1 MRDHCQHCLPRV
13 AENVPGVESHRA
25 GASKWLEEK
34 PSQPEQGSHRVV
46 GIREFQERRWN
57 SGM

>member
-13 AENVPGVESHRA
+13 AENVLGVESHRA
-25 GASKWLEEK
+25 GASKGGK
-34 PSQPEQGSHRVV
+34 PSQPVQGSHRVV